1 MSDNKKKILE
11 LLDNKKISVDEAMRL
26 LRAVESGGK
35 SSEVT
40 GGIGELAKKV
50 GNRIK
55 YLRVIVENPK
65 GNSMEDPERVNV
77 RVPVSLI
84 RAGMKFTSLI
94 PQEAAAQVEGAL
106 KQKGINLNVK
116 NIKDEDIDEL
126 IEALAELEVDVDGG
140 DGKVRVFA
148 E

>member
-1 MSDNKKKILE
+1 MSDNRKKILV
-11 LLDNKKISVDEAMRL
+11 LLDNKKISVEEAMRL
-26 LRAVESGGK
+26 LQAVESGDK

-40 GGIGELAKKV
+40 GGVGELAKKV

>member
-1 MSDNKKKILE
+1 MSDNRKKILE
-11 LLDNKKISVDEAMRL
+11 LLDKKKITVDEAMRL
-26 LRAVESGGK
+26 IKAVENGAPEASESGG
-35 SSEVT
+35 VA
-40 GGIGELAKKV
+40 ELARKV
-50 GNRIK
+50 GKKIK
-55 YLRVIVENPK
+55 YLRVIVDNPAGK
-65 GNSMEDPERVNV
+65 SMEDPARVNV

-94 PQEAAAQVEGAL
+94 PKDAANQIEGAL
-106 KQKGINLNVK
+106 KEKGINLNVK

-140 DGKVRVFA
+140 SGKVRVFA